1 MNDLYVTKRTK
12 FHWKD
17 LKHVINFVDNLTEI
31 AQCMNAGFWMGLIRP
46 MVHTL
51 NKINCVQKPES
62 AGKKSY
68 FNVDAHKLYI
78 YLQRYVTI
86 VFYSTCQQKLPP
98 VAVPRSISRCGRI
111 TLVPAKNA
119 KVIARYCISR
129 KNGTIQINKFSL
141 LMAMHPYWKIGDTVP
156 LLLYQGTR
164 GLFLFIDEMPS
175 RRDQAT
181 SSG

>member
-1 MNDLYVTKRTK
+1 MDG
-12 FHWKD
+12 
-17 LKHVINFVDNLTEI
+17 INYTYGAHIEQDQLC
-31 AQCMNAGFWMGLIRP
+31 AQN
-46 MVHTL
+46 
-51 NKINCVQKPES
+51 

-78 YLQRYVTI
+78 YLQRYVAI
-86 VFYSTCQQKLPP
+86 GFYSTCQQKLPA
-98 VAVPRSISRCGRI
+98 VAVSGSISQHGRI
-111 TLVPAKNA
+111 TLVPANNA

-141 LMAMHPYWKIGDTVP
+141 VVAMHPYWKIGDTVL
-156 LLLYQGTR
+156 LLLYQGTG

-175 RRDQAT
+175 RRDQAP